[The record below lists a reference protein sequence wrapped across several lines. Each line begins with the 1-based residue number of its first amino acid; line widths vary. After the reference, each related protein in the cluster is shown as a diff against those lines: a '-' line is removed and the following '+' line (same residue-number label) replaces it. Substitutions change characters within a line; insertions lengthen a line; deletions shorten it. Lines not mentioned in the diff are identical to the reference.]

1 MMKNNFKSAWLFLVF
16 LALISCRTE
25 ETILTQNTLTPIQN
39 KKYSN
44 KSLWKEDEVFI
55 KNVIKIYEKNAD
67 ENKMQ
72 ARYGKIY
79 WDYATSLNT
88 FDESYLIAP
97 ILKDDKVSSYVEVRR
112 IGNRVFFGFT
122 EDDKKTNDFFS
133 TLIFTERENLK
144 AVENPTTNENE
155 NIKTENGISYST
167 QSVTIRTLQC
177 KTVTKTLVVGYVEGG
192 GPNQGGEISETY
204 TQTVCKFVDTAVPQ
218 DTCIGEVDAQ
228 GNCSGGGGNGGGG
241 GYNYTN
247 PEEEEHEDEC
257 EKVSNIISNLDFKE
271 KYNQLN
277 TTTNFN
283 ADHEVG
289 FFEKNG
295 EFFPANS
302 DACSYVL
309 KATTSVQ
316 CITGVMHVHP
326 TKNCDGY
333 YNDRTPSWGDIMV
346 FLQVPVV
353 QAKNCTGSAT
363 NAYHVTITATGN
375 YMIKY
380 NKDIP
385 PTNNNYN
392 FEAGHD
398 WYQNALQDLVKNEQY
413 TQQNIESLF
422 MEFMDTYANIDGLEV
437 YKLEDN
443 NVSKLTYNS
452 TTKTANLLPCP

>member
-1 MMKNNFKSAWLFLVF
+1 M
-16 LALISCRTE
+16 
-25 ETILTQNTLTPIQN
+25 
-39 KKYSN
+39 
-44 KSLWKEDEVFI
+44 
-55 KNVIKIYEKNAD
+55 KIYDKNAD

-72 ARYGKIY
+72 ARYGKVY
-79 WDYATSLNT
+79 WNFATSLNT

-133 TLIFTERENLK
+133 TLIFTEKGNLK
-144 AVENPTTNENE
+144 AVENPTTNENQ
-155 NIKTENGISYST
+155 NSNDISYST

-192 GPNQGGEISETY
+192 GPNQGGEITETY
-204 TQTVCKFVDTAVPQ
+204 TQTVCKFVDTVVPQ
-218 DTCIGEVDAQ
+218 DTCLTDYDSE
-228 GNCSGGGGNGGGG
+228 GNCNGGGGDGSG

-247 PEEEEHEDEC
+247 PEEDEHEDEC
-257 EKVSNIISNLDFKE
+257 EKVNNIISDLDFKE
-271 KYNQLN
+271 KYDELN

-295 EFFPANS
+295 EFLPANS
-302 DACSYVL
+302 DACTYEL

-316 CITGVMHVHP
+316 CITGIMHVHP

-353 QAKNCTGSAT
+353 QAQNCTGSAT
-363 NAYHVTITATGN
+363 NAYHVTITSTGS

-380 NKDIP
+380 NKDNP
-385 PTNNNYN
+385 PTNNNN
-392 FEAGHD
+392 LEQGD
-398 WYQNALQDLVKNEQY
+398 KWYKRQLQKLENKGKL
-413 TQQNIESLF
+413 TQQNIENLF
-422 MEFMDTYANIDGLEV
+422 MQFIDKYANIDGLEI
-437 YKLEDN
+437 YKLEGDN
-443 NVSKLTYNS
+443 ASKLTYNS
-452 TTKTANLLPCP
+452 TTKTASLLPCP